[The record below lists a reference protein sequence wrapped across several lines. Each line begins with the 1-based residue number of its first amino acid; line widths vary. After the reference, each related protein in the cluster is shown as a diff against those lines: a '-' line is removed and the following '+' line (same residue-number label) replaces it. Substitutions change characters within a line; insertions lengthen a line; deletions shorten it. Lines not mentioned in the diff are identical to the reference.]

1 MLYDCLSRSFSRS
14 VRLSDRGL
22 YHLGESQSC
31 ILAVYVNAH
40 LSAAYSVVKSSPSTV
55 CSPSSAL
62 ETDNKSNRVKWAHT
76 VNVCVGGSV
85 YLCSIFKE
93 DEF

>member
-40 LSAAYSVVKSSPSTV
+40 LSAAYSIVKSCQPL
-55 CSPSSAL
+55 SAL
-62 ETDNKSNRVKWAHT
+62 LPLLLKLTTSQID
-76 VNVCVGGSV
+76 
-85 YLCSIFKE
+85 
-93 DEF
+93 